1 MAGFSG
7 LVGLAVVKNEA
18 DIIEAMIRHNLQFLD
33 ALVVVDNAS
42 ADQTA
47 QIVGALVPEFSGR
60 LQLRHDPRLGHVQ
73 QQILNALLRELGAN
87 HDIACFV
94 PLDADEFLH
103 ADRAQL
109 RSCLLAETR
118 PVHLPWITY
127 CPSASDDASQ
137 PNPVL
142 RITHRRQQEAGQ
154 YYKTTFPRALLGQ
167 TRLKAGS
174 HSVARQR
181 AFDPQVIA
189 GLALAHFP
197 IRSPAQLWAK
207 VVIGA
212 LNMRLRTGAAQGEGA
227 QWHSLYQQLT
237 SGAGL
242 SQAQFLHEAAHYAA
256 RPNHP
261 PVTLINDPLP
271 VAMGARNLRHS
282 VNEHDVLALKLAG
295 FAAECVAKLQPAP
308 PNQQAPK

>member
-1 MAGFSG
+1 MAGLSG

-18 DIIEAMIRHNLQFLD
+18 DIIEAMIRHDLHFLD

-47 QIVGALVPEFSGR
+47 QIVAALAQEFPCC
-60 LQLRHDPRLGHVQ
+60 LLLRHDPRLGHLQ

-87 HDIACFV
+87 NDIACFV
-94 PLDADEFLH
+94 PLDGDEFLR
-103 ADRAQL
+103 ADPAQL
-109 RSCLLAETR
+109 RARLLAETR
-118 PVHLPWITY
+118 PVHLPWVTY
-127 CPSASDDASQ
+127 CPTALDDASQ

-142 RITHRRQQEAGQ
+142 RITHRRKKEAGQ
-154 YYKTTFPRALLGQ
+154 YYKTTFPRALVGQ

-174 HSVARQR
+174 HSVARHR
-181 AFDPQVIA
+181 AFDPQVVP
-189 GLALAHFP
+189 GLTLAHFP

-212 LNMRLRTGAAQGEGA
+212 LNMRLRTGAAQAEGA

-242 SQAQFLHEAAHYAA
+242 SHAQFLHEAAHYATRA
-256 RPNHP
+256 QEAA
-261 PVTLINDPLP
+261 VELINDPLP
-271 VAMGARNLRHS
+271 VSGAAQTLQFKID
-282 VNEHDVLALKLAG
+282 EQDTLALKLAG
-295 FAAECVAKLQPAP
+295 FAAECVAQLQPP
-308 PNQQAPK
+308 PLNK

>member
-1 MAGFSG
+1 MAGLSG

-18 DIIEAMIRHNLQFLD
+18 DIIEAMIRHNLHFLD

-47 QIVGALVPEFSGR
+47 QIVAALAQEFPGR
-60 LQLRHDPRLGHVQ
+60 LLLRHDPRLGHLQ

-87 HDIACFV
+87 NDIACFV
-94 PLDADEFLH
+94 PLDGDEFLR
-103 ADRAQL
+103 ADPAQL
-109 RSCLLAETR
+109 RACLLAETR
-118 PVHLPWITY
+118 PVHLPWVTY
-127 CPSASDDASQ
+127 CPTAQDDASQ

-142 RITHRRQQEAGQ
+142 RITHRRKKEAGQ
-154 YYKTTFPRALLGQ
+154 YYKTTFPRALVGQ

-174 HSVARQR
+174 HSVARHR
-181 AFDPQVIA
+181 AFDPQVVP
-189 GLALAHFP
+189 GLTLALFP

-212 LNMRLRTGAAQGEGA
+212 LNMRLRTGAAQAEGA

-242 SQAQFLHEAAHYAA
+242 SHAQFLHEAAHYATRA
-256 RPNHP
+256 QEAA
-261 PVTLINDPLP
+261 VELINDPLP
-271 VAMGARNLRHS
+271 VSGAAQTLQFKID
-282 VNEHDVLALKLAG
+282 EQDTLALKLAG
-295 FAAECVAKLQPAP
+295 FAAECVAQLQPP
-308 PNQQAPK
+308 PSNK